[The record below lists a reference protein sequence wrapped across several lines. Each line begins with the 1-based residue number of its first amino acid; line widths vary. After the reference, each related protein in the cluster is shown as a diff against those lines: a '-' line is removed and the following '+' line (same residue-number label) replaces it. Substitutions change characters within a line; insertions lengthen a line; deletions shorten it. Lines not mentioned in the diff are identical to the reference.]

1 MKLSGA
7 GAMERH
13 GTPWNAM
20 ERDAGVMRGCCFW
33 RRILRILGDEVE
45 NKLIN
50 HQSEQKIENHAE
62 FARFRKTKCVEC
74 RVLFFFLGNVLFHV
88 QDLENNP

>member
-1 MKLSGA
+1 
-7 GAMERH
+7 
-13 GTPWNAM
+13 M

-74 RVLFFFLGNVLFHV
+74 RVLFFLG
-88 QDLENNP
+88 